1 MNEESQLT
9 FRIAKEGWEFEQI
22 HRLNYK
28 TFVEELPQHEPSSE
42 RRLIDQFHDRNT
54 YVVCL
59 KGKELA
65 GMIAICGE
73 RPFSLDQKLPHLDSC
88 LPPGRRACEIRLLA
102 VDKKYRHGQIFWGL
116 LELLVPYAKGQGYNL
131 AVISGNARHEKLYR
145 YLGFTP
151 FGPRVGKA
159 PVQFQPMY
167 LTLETLE
174 ERAAVFLP
182 PQSSAAR
189 EPVSF
194 LPGPVCIHP
203 SVRQALSREPIS
215 HRSTEFHSD
224 LRTTKQLL
232 CELTGARHVE
242 VLAGSGT
249 LANDVIAAQLS
260 LLRQAGLILI
270 NGEFGRRLVDHGTRF
285 GLSFETVAT
294 NWGEASD
301 LDALRQLLDR
311 PNKIGWLWAAH
322 CETSTGVLN
331 DLVRLKQIC
340 AEHSTRLCLDCIS
353 SIGMTPVNL
362 DGVHLASGVS
372 GKGLGSFPGLSMVF
386 YDHSPVPAPGRL
398 PRYLDLGYYAACNGV
413 PFTISSNQVHAL
425 LVALQRLTGKQLDV
439 LTEDTV
445 WLRTALRKEGFTV
458 VGGDA
463 NAAPG
468 VVTIELPRRLNSR
481 SVGGELQEA
490 GYLLSFGSEYLIE
503 RNWIQI
509 CLMGEYS
516 RQSLLG
522 VLAELRKLNL
532 PNHE

>member
-1 MNEESQLT
+1 VNEQSQLT

-22 HRLNYK
+22 HRLNYQ
-28 TFVEELPQHEPSSE
+28 TFVEELPQHEPSPE
-42 RRLIDQFHDRNT
+42 RRLVDQFHDRNT

-59 KGKELA
+59 KGKKLA
-65 GMIAICGE
+65 GMIAICGQ

-88 LPPGRRACEIRLLA
+88 LPPARHACEIRLLA

-159 PVQFQPMY
+159 PIQFQPMY

-174 ERAAVFLP
+174 ERSGAFLP
-182 PQSSAAR
+182 PRSPVPR
-189 EPVSF
+189 EPLSF
-194 LPGPVCIHP
+194 LPGPVSIHP
-203 SVRQALSREPIS
+203 SVRQALGREPIS
-215 HRSTEFHSD
+215 HRSTAFQSD
-224 LRTTKQLL
+224 LRTAKELL
-232 CELTGARHVE
+232 CELTVARKVE

-260 LLRQAGLILI
+260 LLRQPGLILV
-270 NGEFGRRLVDHGTRF
+270 NGEFGRRLVDQGTRF

-294 NWGEASD
+294 NWGEAFD
-301 LDALRQLLDR
+301 LDALRKPLAR
-311 PNKIGWLWAAH
+311 PNKISWLWAAH

-331 DLVRLKQIC
+331 DLAGLKRIC
-340 AEHSTRLCLDCIS
+340 AEHAISLCLDCIS

-362 DGVHLASGVS
+362 GGVHLASSVS

-386 YDHSPVPAPGRL
+386 YDHPPVPAPDRL

-413 PFTISSNQVHAL
+413 PFTISSNQLHAL
-425 LVALQRLTGKQLDV
+425 LVALQRLNHQRFDILA
-439 LTEDTV
+439 EDTA
-445 WLRTALRKEGFTV
+445 WLRTALRSEGFTV
-458 VGGDA
+458 VGADA

-468 VVTIELPRRLNSR
+468 VVTIALPRGLNSS
-481 SVGGELQEA
+481 SVGGQLQEA
-490 GYLLSFGSEYLIE
+490 GYLLSFGSEYLIK

-509 CLMGEYS
+509 CMMGEYS

-522 VLAELRKLNL
+522 VLAELRKLN
-532 PNHE
+532 P